1 MPLVRSPIS
10 LPQHRACLHQSQEK
24 KKIWVKKLATILP
37 TSVLPVVEPFPAV
50 SRPPPGFPVLQV
62 REDGAGQGPWRQEVF
77 GVRPDGGEVAGRGEG
92 SQDVPQVCAHAY
104 RVRRDRPPRPHWAG
118 SAAGSYSPGRP
129 GSPALWAPSPG
140 EAVELDSLVGWG
152 IAASW
157 PAAVA

>member
-1 MPLVRSPIS
+1 MAV
-10 LPQHRACLHQSQEK
+10 
-24 KKIWVKKLATILP
+24 ILP

-50 SRPPPGFPVLQV
+50 SRPPLASRSFKSERMGQDKGPGDRKFLGGGLMEGRLPGEERAV
-62 REDGAGQGPWRQEVF
+62 RMCLK
-77 GVRPDGGEVAGRGEG
+77 
-92 SQDVPQVCAHAY
+92 VCAHAY
-104 RVRRDRPPRPHWAG
+104 RVRRGRAPRPHWAG